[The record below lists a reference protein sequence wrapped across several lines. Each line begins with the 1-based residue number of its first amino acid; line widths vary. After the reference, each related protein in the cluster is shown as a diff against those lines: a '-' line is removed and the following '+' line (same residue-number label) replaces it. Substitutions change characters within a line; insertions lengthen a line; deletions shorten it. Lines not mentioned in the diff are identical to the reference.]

1 MLEAV
6 GGVKDGFVAVNALLL
21 KCAFCGAD
29 VTASLDLHVVT
40 IFQGDVICGVTR
52 DMDGDGAGVWD
63 SA

>member
-1 MLEAV
+1 MLAAV
-6 GGVKDGFVAVNALLL
+6 GGANDGFVAVNALLL
-21 KCAFCGAD
+21 KHAFSGAD

-52 DMDGDGAGVWD
+52 EMDGDGVWD